1 MNSLVKLSLPKTKA
15 DLSRAIAGPEVKSIR
30 IELMS
35 GGKASEAFNRAV
47 SQWQREGS
55 RVILVALEI

>member
-1 MNSLVKLSLPKTKA
+1 MSSLLKLSLPKSKA
-15 DLSRAIAGPEVKSIR
+15 DLARVIAGPEVKSIK

-35 GGKASEAFNRAV
+35 GSKASESFYRSV